1 MTLTDLSSDGKAKP
15 NSLERPSPLHTEWS
29 TANRAALLLVPCLSQ
44 SSLALSRGWFG
55 WTFLFLLTKW
65 QEILRKLMGIDVF
78 SSCQRKCRVHKRGF
92 QQAEM
97 FPGNFQVLHNVIYL
111 FPWRYGMVFGNGDM
125 LRKHVISVGCIEFL
139 SYA

>member
-15 NSLERPSPLHTEWS
+15 NSLERTRPLHTEWS

-65 QEILRKLMGIDVF
+65 QEIL
-78 SSCQRKCRVHKRGF
+78 
-92 QQAEM
+92 
-97 FPGNFQVLHNVIYL
+97 
-111 FPWRYGMVFGNGDM
+111 
-125 LRKHVISVGCIEFL
+125 SVDLGADANAFACDFWNDDIWLLIRACE
-139 SYA
+139 